1 MGLLGSSCSHSKHYL
16 ASVCS
21 LPGADMAG
29 LDSPH
34 HLGRKKSSA
43 IPYYQCVTS
52 AHYESDLPTVPTE
65 QINLSALLPDSGL
78 QPLPPHTSPDTLVT
92 SIESLFAAHV
102 QQIQEREL
110 AFDAS
115 KLKAS
120 DEMVRAANERADK
133 ADRKR
138 RKMKKKLNRVLAQV
152 DRRRRRRGSESEDS
166 SESEEV
172 GGDSDQADSSEES
185 GGEGSGDD
193 HCAGDRGDIE
203 V

>member
-78 QPLPPHTSPDTLVT
+78 QPLPPHASPDTLVT